1 MQAIIKPACVSLQYV
16 MERYR
21 SDLSSHVANLR
32 YLTNRPGSTYNRLSW
47 SSSPANAA
55 LSIH

>member
-1 MQAIIKPACVSLQYV
+1 MQAIIKPVCVSWLFV
-16 MERYR
+16 LERYR
-21 SDLSSHVANLR
+21 GDLSSHVANLR